1 MNEEPDKNEEEF
13 KENTEQ
19 ENIKEE
25 KKKISVKKVIIISL
39 LIIALIY
46 VTNLVC
52 SHIIEKNNCKNDYPF
67 PIPSNPQPGVD
78 YKPIIYLYPEE
89 ETSLVVKLGNLEKL
103 TCTYP
108 KYKETGWNVT
118 AYPDGKLIDNETG
131 RSLYAL
137 YWEGLNTENIKFN
150 DGFCVKGEDTIKF
163 LEEKLEI
170 LGLNEREAEEFIV
183 YWLPKM
189 EDNKYNL
196 IRFAN
201 MEEIE
206 INMPLNFSLNPDTV
220 IRVLM
225 EYKPVDKYVDIPE
238 QKIETP
244 ERTGFTVVEWG
255 GTEVK

>member
-1 MNEEPDKNEEEF
+1 M
-13 KENTEQ
+13 
-19 ENIKEE
+19 
-25 KKKISVKKVIIISL
+25 IIL
-39 LIIALIY
+39 
-46 VTNLVC
+46 
-52 SHIIEKNNCKNDYPF
+52 F
-67 PIPSNPQPGVD
+67 
-78 YKPIIYLYPEE
+78 LYPEE
-89 ETSLVVKLGNLEKL
+89 EISLVVKLCNPEKL

-118 AYPDGKLIDNETG
+118 AYPDGTLVDNETG
-131 RSLYAL
+131 RSLYSL
-137 YWEGLNTENIKFN
+137 YWEGIDTGKTKFN

-183 YWLPKM
+183 YWLPKI

-206 INMPLNFSLNPDTV
+206 ENMPLNFSVKPDSV